1 MEAAME
7 ASETL
12 RNPLSSMASNRLQG
26 RFIVFIYQFSG
37 VLVLSSA

>member
-1 MEAAME
+1 MVAAME

-12 RNPLSSMASNRLQG
+12 RNPLSSMALNRPFR